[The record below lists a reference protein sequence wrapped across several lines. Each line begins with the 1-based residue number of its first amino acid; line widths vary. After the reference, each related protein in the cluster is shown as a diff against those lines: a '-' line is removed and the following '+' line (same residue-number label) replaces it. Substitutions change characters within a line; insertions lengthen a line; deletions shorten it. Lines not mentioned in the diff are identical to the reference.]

1 MFRVA
6 GCRWMLLA
14 AAIGGYGCTSYGQVL
29 TFSPLLRSQF
39 VVHDPYQ
46 WGWDLELGARD
57 SAATWWA
64 GLHYARMSGEVPFRE
79 DGYDVRDASR
89 RFGVA
94 GGLVS
99 ALTSVVALEYGIHLD
114 HVQLHRAV
122 AGISSGWVSSVKG
135 TAIALGASTRLR
147 IKLGGVASAYV
158 GLDAGYRKVQEQRIE
173 HSFVDRPFSDAP
185 YIGVLAGLQLRL
197 Q

>member
-39 VVHDPYQ
+39 GVHDPYQ
-46 WGWDLELGARD
+46 WGWDMELGARD

-64 GLHYARMSGEVPFRE
+64 GLHYARMSGEVPRPE
-79 DGYDVRDASR
+79 GRCEVCDASR
-89 RFGVA
+89 RVGII

-99 ALTSVVALEYGIHLD
+99 ALASDAALEYGIHVD
-114 HVQLHRAV
+114 YVQLHRSV
-122 AGISSGWVSSVKG
+122 VGYPSGWTGTVKG
-135 TAIALGASTRLR
+135 TAIAVGASARLC
-147 IKLGGVASAYV
+147 IQLGEVASVYV
-158 GLDAGYRKVQEQRIE
+158 GWDVGYRKMQEQRKE
-173 HSFVDRPFSDAP
+173 PSFVDTPFSDAP
-185 YIGVLAGLQLRL
+185 YFGVLAGLKLRL